1 MIDWNQIRQ
10 RHNLFLTEEQRQA
23 IRRKLPPSP
32 GEGVYFADGVFEGGG
47 VLGTAFLGAVRCCS
61 EVGIRWK
68 GLAGTSAGAITAA
81 LLAADLSVDDLEQAL
96 GQLDFLRFLRAKT
109 SWLIQDRTPEHDL
122 DQPGWMLARLL
133 IAGQLGQFRGQPFH
147 DWLGGLL
154 AQNGKQTFGDIGRN
168 DPDRR
173 LKVVISDLTLG
184 QMRLLP
190 DDLPIYSVG
199 AADFPIADA
208 VRLSMSI
215 PFFFEPG
222 RLGSSVI
229 VDGGILSNYPLWI
242 FDVGETGPGDGTGGT
257 PPPKPPAWPTF
268 GFRLVDKRSD
278 EPAVILR
285 ATDLLGAMVK
295 TMMVASDRHYMS
307 LHNRNRT
314 IDIDITPVGVTATQF
329 NLDDNAKAALYR
341 IGYESTR
348 DFLLKTWSWDK
359 HLASRGFAATKR

>member
-1 MIDWNQIRQ
+1 MLDWNQVRQ
-10 RHNLFLTEEQRQA
+10 QHNLVLTNDQRQL

-32 GEGVYFADGVFEGGG
+32 QEGIHFADGVFEGGG

-61 EVGIRWK
+61 DVGIRWK
-68 GLAGTSAGAITAA
+68 GLAGTSAGAITAS
-81 LLAADLSVDDLEQAL
+81 LLAADLSVDELEQAI
-96 GQLDFLRFLRAKT
+96 GQLEFLRFLQQKT
-109 SWLIQDRTPEHDL
+109 SWLIQDRTPELDL
-122 DQPGWMLARLL
+122 DRPGWMLARLM
-133 IAGQLGQFRGQPFH
+133 IAGQLGQFRGEPFH
-147 DWLGGLL
+147 DWLAGLL
-154 AQNGKQTFGDIGRN
+154 AQAGKRTFGDIGRN

-190 DDLPIYSVG
+190 DDLPSYSLP
-199 AADFPIADA
+199 AETFPIADA

-222 RLGSSVI
+222 RLGGSLI

-257 PPPKPPAWPTF
+257 TPPKPPAWPTF
-268 GFRLVDKRSD
+268 GFRLVDRRS
-278 EPAVILR
+278 EQPPVILR

-329 NLDDNAKAALYR
+329 NLDEAAKVALYR
-341 IGYESTR
+341 IGCESAL
-348 DFLLKTWSWDK
+348 DFLLTTWSWDR
-359 HLASRGFAATKR
+359 HLASRGFAATPC